1 MKTCIF
7 LNGSIYDYEDI
18 KQKIESENYD
28 NIICADGGANH
39 VYKMGLTPGY
49 IIGDLDSVDPQIV
62 EYYKEKGV
70 EFKKFPEKKDETDSE
85 LCIILAEMLGS
96 KEVDLYAALGGR
108 IDHTL
113 ANVKLLDYMRRKGIT
128 PRIITEDEILYL
140 VHNGSLNVKGNKG
153 DTLSVIP
160 IRGDAAGIT
169 LYNLEY
175 PLNNFTMDYAQPI
188 GISNVMLGDECTVEV
203 KNGSAIVVRNLKEV

>member
-1 MKTCIF
+1 MYKR
-7 LNGSIYDYEDI
+7 
-18 KQKIESENYD
+18 QENYD

-39 VYKMGLTPGY
+39 VYKMGMTPGY
-49 IIGDLDSVDPQIV
+49 IIGDLDSVDPKIV

-70 EFKKFPEKKDETDSE
+70 EFKKFPEKKNETDSE
-85 LCIILAEMLGS
+85 LCIILADMLGS

-160 IRGDAAGIT
+160 IRGDAAGIS

-175 PLNNFTMDYAQPI
+175 PLDNFTMDYAQPR
-188 GISNVMLGDECTVEV
+188 GISNVMLGDECTVEI

>member
-1 MKTCIF
+1 M
-7 LNGSIYDYEDI
+7 
-18 KQKIESENYD
+18 
-28 NIICADGGANH
+28 
-39 VYKMGLTPGY
+39 
-49 IIGDLDSVDPQIV
+49 DSVNPKIV

-70 EFKKFPEKKDETDSE
+70 EFKKFPEKKNETDSE
-85 LCIILAEMLGS
+85 LCIILADMLGS

-140 VHNGSLNVKGNKG
+140 VHNGSLNIKGNKG

-160 IRGDAAGIT
+160 IRGDAAGIS

-175 PLNNFTMDYAQPI
+175 PLDNFTMDYAQPR